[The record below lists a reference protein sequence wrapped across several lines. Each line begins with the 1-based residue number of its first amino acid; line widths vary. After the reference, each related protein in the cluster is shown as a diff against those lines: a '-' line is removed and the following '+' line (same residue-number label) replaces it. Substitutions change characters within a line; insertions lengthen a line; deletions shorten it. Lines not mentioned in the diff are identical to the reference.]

1 MRTWD
6 TAVTRLLGIRYPL
19 LAGGLMWL
27 ADARYVC
34 GVVRAGAMGFITAR
48 SFTPIERF
56 EAELERCAALCKGM
70 PFGVNLT
77 WSRRLDANDDVPRQL
92 DAALAAGVRHFELV
106 GTAPASAFER
116 IHAHGGWAVHKSGR
130 LEHALKAE
138 SFGADVLALVGPEA
152 GGHPGM
158 GDVPGALLAVS
169 VLERA
174 RCPVVLGGGIGTGR
188 QVAAALALGCDA
200 VLMGSRL
207 LVCDEIGAHR
217 AYKDRLLASKA
228 SDSVVALRST
238 GHPWRVLDNATAREV
253 QRLEAHGVND
263 YPGFGALVLG
273 VTGRDGAY
281 RDGDTDSGMLSLGP
295 AVAFADR
302 IEPVAALIERLMN
315 EAAVRLDHAAQLTT
329 GRPE

>member
-1 MRTWD
+1 MIWD

-27 ADARYVC
+27 ADARYVAA
-34 GVVRAGAMGFITAR
+34 VVRAGAMGFITAR

-56 EAELERCAALCKGM
+56 EAELAHCAILCEGM

-77 WSRRLDANDDVPRQL
+77 WSRRLDANDEVPRQL

-106 GTAPASAFER
+106 GTAPAWAFER
-116 IHAHGGWAVHKSGR
+116 IHAAGGWAVHKSGR
-130 LEHALKAE
+130 VEHALKAE
-138 SFGADVLALVGPEA
+138 SLGADVLALVGPEA

-158 GDVPGALLAVS
+158 GEVPGSLLAVHA
-169 VLERA
+169 LERA
-174 RCPVVLGGGIGTGR
+174 RCPIVLGGGIGTGR
-188 QVAAALALGCDA
+188 QIAASLALGCEA

-217 AYKDRLLASKA
+217 NYKDRLLASSA
-228 SDSVVALRST
+228 NDSVTVLRST

-253 QRLEAHGVND
+253 RRLEATGVCD
-263 YPGFGALVLG
+263 YPGFGPLVLG
-273 VTGRDGAY
+273 ATGRDGAY
-281 RDGDTDSGMLSLGP
+281 RDGDTEAGMLSLGP

-302 IEPVAALIERLMN
+302 AEPVAPLIERLMN
-315 EAAVRLDHAAQLTT
+315 DAATCLARAAQLTT
-329 GRPE
+329 GMPA